1 MRIKDP
7 IKSLKNRLEDFND
20 VDEVDE
26 SEIDI
31 EAEDKAHVKVNQIP
45 HSQFNRINQNSE
57 KPGDMSLVIPG
68 NNMNFADA

>member
-7 IKSLKNRLEDFND
+7 IKSLLKNRLEDFND

-45 HSQFNRINQNSE
+45 HS
-57 KPGDMSLVIPG
+57 
-68 NNMNFADA
+68 